1 MIPETKIGSA
11 FAKMLI
17 NGGLMFIVATLL
29 FPSEIPGR
37 KTKDDEID
45 YRLPNHIIPLHY
57 FIHLMPIIEYT
68 EQSFSYIGSC
78 RITLFILYST
88 WNITFH
94 LDYIIQIQDAEIH
107 DYFTGSFNESHLPL
121 FSYDV
126 AKNTIIF
133 YFVHEMSPGI
143 YNLRIKYTGV
153 GNDNNHVFFRT
164 PYKNK
169 ENFTELMTLTNFQRI
184 GARQVFPCWDEP
196 AMKATFM
203 ISVTYYPEYASC
215 SNMPIEWTEKV
226 EKEDNEWTIDNFY
239 TTLPISPYRIGI
251 LLYTENGFRDNII
264 NNVTVHYRRN
274 RKTIMKDL
282 TFAKMII
289 KNVTTYLK
297 SKWKIIEMIPKMD
310 HAIIPGLIDNSIQ
323 NWGLVCYNEADV
335 IYNHTLDSAGRD
347 REVAY
352 LVARQVASQWF
363 SNLVSPSWWSDEWL
377 NEGLTMLL
385 GMDAI
390 DKLFPDHQI
399 MDLFIVQNRD
409 LLNLDLHMK
418 NKPFMAKINSP
429 TDINSLSLFPYYLK
443 ASAFLRT
450 LQHVVTKQIFEDG
463 VHIYFNTHKFSSA
476 TSDDFWNAMQTALK
490 KTHHAHKF
498 NFRENLLKC
507 MWHYTCI
514 TVEVN
519 RDYDTG
525 STAVSIK
532 YDILNCDFHID
543 IENIRIPVTYTTQ
556 NNINFNITSSTN
568 IMWVNKYEK
577 EYQSSLPLTFHSND
591 TDGWLILNLQQIGY
605 YRVNY
610 DVTNWQRIVE
620 YLNTKDYTKIHVLN
634 RAQLIDDMF
643 HLVQTSKLCL
653 FLTCA
658 ETHDYAATL
667 FLKLLNYLSQ
677 ETNFVAWYPMFK
689 AFEYLSCA
697 FPFPEM
703 ANVKEEMRKTLNS
716 VIEMIG
722 YDDPI
727 QEDLSNNSFYNSNI
741 ILRHEILRWACV
753 LNVTTCQAEAIKKL
767 LLQVLNMKFANQS
780 WSDLSWS
787 VPGLKEW
794 TICNAITI
802 AENNT
807 WSLIL
812 NTWQHIS
819 DNKLLEFLACTKNST
834 ITKQY
839 LDMLTSETYFTA
851 KDRIHSFYFIVAKRV
866 NDNAVLDYIEKNFE
880 KIIPKEVGTIAA
892 LIFIINHLYNLDQLF
907 MLNVFV
913 QNNLRH
919 LISSSVV
926 YDKIFKR
933 IICIYQLKRKLVEA
947 NLIKWSNN

>member
-1 MIPETKIGSA
+1 
-11 FAKMLI
+11 MLI
-17 NGGLMFIVATLL
+17 NGGLTFIFAALL
-29 FPSEIPGR
+29 FPGEISGR
-37 KTKDDEID
+37 MTKDDETD
-45 YRLPNHIIPLHY
+45 YRLPNHTIPLHY
-57 FIHLMPIIEYT
+57 SIHLMPTINNIQQT
-68 EQSFSYIGSC
+68 FSYTGSC
-78 RITLFILYST
+78 SITLFILYST

-94 LDYIIQIQDAEIH
+94 LNNIIQIQTAEI
-107 DYFTGSFNESHLPL
+107 DNYFFGSHLPV
-121 FSYDV
+121 FSYEA
-126 AKNTIIF
+126 AKSTIIL
-133 YFVHEMSPGI
+133 YFVHKISPGI
-143 YNLRIKYTGV
+143 YVLTMKFTGIA
-153 GNDNNHVFFRT
+153 NDNNYVFFRT
-164 PYKNK
+164 RYKNRK
-169 ENFTELMTLTNFQRI
+169 NFTQLMTLTNFQRI

-196 AMKATFM
+196 AMKATFR
-203 ISVTYYPEYASC
+203 ITVTYNPEYTSC
-215 SNMPIEWTEKV
+215 SNMPIKWTV
-226 EKEDNEWTIDNFY
+226 NEDDDWAWKTDYFH
-239 TTLPISPYRIGI
+239 TTLPISPFRIGI
-251 LLYTENGFRDNII
+251 LFIENGFRDNII
-264 NNVTVHYRRN
+264 NNVTIHYRRN
-274 RKTIMKDL
+274 KKIIEKDL
-282 TFAKMII
+282 KFTKMII
-289 KNVTTYLK
+289 KKITRYLK

-310 HAIIPGLIDNSIQ
+310 HAIIPGLIDNGIQ

-352 LVARQVASQWF
+352 LAARQVASQWF
-363 SNLVSPSWWSDEWL
+363 SNLVSPSWWADEWL
-377 NEGLTMLL
+377 NEGLTMFL

-390 DKLFPDHQI
+390 DKLFPDYQI

-418 NKPFMAKINSP
+418 KKPFMSKINSP

-450 LQHVVTKQIFEDG
+450 LQHIITEQVFQTG
-463 VHIYFNTHKFSSA
+463 VHNYFNTHKFSSA
-476 TSDDFWNAMQTALK
+476 ISDDFWNAMQTALK
-490 KTHHAHKF
+490 KTHHAHKL
-498 NFRENLLKC
+498 NFKENLLNS
-507 MWHYTCI
+507 MWHYSCI

-525 STAVSIK
+525 IIIVSVK
-532 YDILNCDFHID
+532 YDISNCAFH

-556 NNINFNITSSTN
+556 NNINFNTTFTN
-568 IMWVNKYEK
+568 IMWVNTYDK
-577 EYQSSLPLTFHSND
+577 EYQTSFPLTFHSND
-591 TDGWLILNLQQIGY
+591 IDGWLILNLQQIGY

-620 YLNTKDYTKIHVLN
+620 YLNTKKYTKIHVLN

-643 HLVQTSKLCL
+643 YFVRTTNVCFSKKC
-653 FLTCA
+653 TKI
-658 ETHDYAATL
+658 HKNSATL
-667 FLKLLNYLSQ
+667 FLRLLSYLSQ
-677 ETNFVAWYPMFK
+677 ETNLVAWYPMFK
-689 AFEYLSCA
+689 AFEYLSHA

-703 ANVKEEMRKTLNS
+703 ANVKEKIGKTLNS

-753 LNVTTCQAEAIKKL
+753 LNVTTCQAEAMKKL

-819 DNKLLEFLACTKNST
+819 DNKLLEFLACSKNST

-866 NDNAVLDYIEKNFE
+866 NDYEILDYIKNNFE
-880 KIIPKEVGTIAA
+880 KIIPKEVGTTAA
-892 LIFIINHLYNLDQLF
+892 LIFIINHLYNLNQLF
-907 MLNVFV
+907 QLTVFV
-913 QNNLRH
+913 KNNLHH
-919 LISSSVV
+919 LISPPVV
-926 YDKIFKR
+926 FHKIYKR
-933 IICIYQLKRKLVEA
+933 IHRIDKLKDKLKVA
-947 NLIKWSNN
+947 NLIK

>member
-1 MIPETKIGSA
+1 MISETKIGSA

-17 NGGLMFIVATLL
+17 NGGLMFIVATLF
-29 FPSEIPGR
+29 FPGEIPGWE
-37 KTKDDEID
+37 TKDDEID

-57 FIHLMPIIEYT
+57 TIKLMPIIEYT
-68 EQSFSYIGSC
+68 EKTFSYNGSC
-78 RITLFILYST
+78 SITLFILYST
-88 WNITFH
+88 WNATFH
-94 LDYIIQIQDAEIH
+94 LDNIIELQTAVID
-107 DYFTGSFNESHLPL
+107 DYFIATYLHAV
-121 FSYDV
+121 FSYDA
-126 AKNTIIF
+126 AKSTMVL
-133 YFVHEMSPGI
+133 YFFHEMSPGI
-143 YNLRIKYTGV
+143 YILTINFSGIA
-153 GNDNNHVFFRT
+153 NDNNQVFFRT
-164 PYKNK
+164 RYKNRK
-169 ENFTELMTLTNFQRI
+169 NFTELMTLTNFQRI

-203 ISVTYYPEYASC
+203 ISVTYYPGYMSC
-215 SNMPIEWTEKV
+215 SNMPIELTE
-226 EKEDNEWTIDNFY
+226 EEEEDFEWTIDHFH

-251 LLYTENGFRDNII
+251 LFTENSFRDNII

-274 RKTIMKDL
+274 KKTIEKDL

-310 HAIIPGLIDNSIQ
+310 YAIIPGLIDNSIQ

-335 IYNHTLDSAGRD
+335 IYSNTLETAGLD

-377 NEGLTMLL
+377 NEGLTMFL

-409 LLNLDLHMK
+409 LLNLDLHMRK
-418 NKPFMAKINSP
+418 KPFMSKINSP

-450 LQHVVTKQIFEDG
+450 LQLVITEQVFEDG

-525 STAVSIK
+525 NTTVSIK

-556 NNINFNITSSTN
+556 NNINFDITSPTN
-568 IMWVNKYEK
+568 IMWVNMYEN

-643 HLVQTSKLCL
+643 HFVQTSKLCL

-658 ETHDYAATL
+658 EIHDYAATL
-667 FLKLLNYLSQ
+667 FSKLLNYLSQ

-689 AFEYLSCA
+689 AFEYLSYA

-703 ANVKEEMRKTLNS
+703 ENIKEDMRKTLNS

-722 YDDPI
+722 YDDPL
-727 QEDLSNNSFYNSNI
+727 QKDLSNNSFYNSNI
-741 ILRHEILRWACV
+741 ILRHEIRRWACV
-753 LNVTTCQAEAIKKL
+753 LNVTKCKEKVYKILLNHIIKINLSK
-767 LLQVLNMKFANQS
+767 QS
-780 WSDLSWS
+780 WSNVSRS
-787 VPGLKEW
+787 VPRLKRW
-794 TICNAITI
+794 TICNGIMI
-802 AENNT
+802 AGNDMWHE
-807 WSLIL
+807 IL
-812 NTWQHIS
+812 NIWQYTS
-819 DNKLLEFLACTKNST
+819 NTKLLEFLACTENST

-839 LDMLTSETYFTA
+839 LDMLMSETYFTA

-880 KIIPKEVGTIAA
+880 KIIPKEVGTTAA
-892 LIFIINHLYNLDQLF
+892 LIFVINHLYNVSQL
-907 MLNVFV
+907 MQLNVFV
-913 QNNLRH
+913 KNDLHNLF
-919 LISSSVV
+919 SPSVV
-926 YDKIFKR
+926 LDKVFKR
-933 IICIYQLKRKLVEA
+933 IIRIYQLKRKLVEA

>member
-1 MIPETKIGSA
+1 MILKTKIGA
-11 FAKMLI
+11 ACAKMLV
-17 NGGLMFIVATLL
+17 NSGLTFIVAILL
-29 FPSEIPGR
+29 FPGEILG
-37 KTKDDEID
+37 KETENNETE

-57 FIHLMPIIEYT
+57 TISMRPLITNT
-68 EQSFSYIGSC
+68 EQTISFNGFCS
-78 RITLFILYST
+78 ITLFILYST
-88 WNITFH
+88 RNITFH
-94 LDYIIQIQDAEIH
+94 VDNIINIQTAEILN
-107 DYFTGSFNESHLPL
+107 YFNRSHLPVS
-121 FSYDV
+121 SYN
-126 AKNTIIF
+126 AARSTI
-133 YFVHEMSPGI
+133 VLNVTHEMLPGI
-143 YNLRIKYTGV
+143 YVLKMQYKGKA
-153 GNDNNHVFFRT
+153 NDNYVFFR
-164 PYKNK
+164 PRYKDSKNLI
-169 ENFTELMTLTNFQRI
+169 EWMALTNFQRI

-203 ISVTYYPEYASC
+203 INVVYYYIYTSC
-215 SNMPIEWTEKV
+215 SNMPIKYSKLQDDLVWKT
-226 EKEDNEWTIDNFY
+226 DDFH
-239 TTLPISPYRIGI
+239 TTLPISPHRIGI
-251 LLYTENGFRDNII
+251 LFTKNGVTDIII
-264 NNVTVHYRRN
+264 NNVTIHYRHN
-274 RKTIMKDL
+274 TKTIEKDL

-289 KNVTTYLK
+289 KNVTIYLK
-297 SKWKIIEMIPKMD
+297 SKWKIIDVIPKMD
-310 HAIIPGLIDNSIQ
+310 HAIIPGLIDNGIQ
-323 NWGLVCYNEADV
+323 NWGLVYYNEADV

-377 NEGLTMLL
+377 NEGLTMFL

-390 DKLFPDHQI
+390 DKLFPDYQI
-399 MDLFIVQNRD
+399 MDLFVVQNRD
-409 LLNLDLHMK
+409 LLNLDSHMK
-418 NKPFMAKINSP
+418 TKPFMSKINSS

-450 LQHVVTKQIFEDG
+450 LQHIITEQVFQTG
-463 VHIYFNTHKFSSA
+463 VHNYFNTHKFSSA
-476 TSDDFWNAMQTALK
+476 TSDDFWNAMQTTVN
-490 KTHHAHKF
+490 KTRHAHKLY
-498 NFRENLLKC
+498 FRENILNS
-507 MWHYTCI
+507 MWHYSCI

-525 STAVSIK
+525 IIIVSVK
-532 YDILNCDFHID
+532 YDISNCAFHI
-543 IENIRIPVTYTTQ
+543 ENFRIPVTYTTQ
-556 NNINFNITSSTN
+556 NNINFNTTFTN
-568 IMWVNKYEK
+568 IMWVNTYDK
-577 EYQSSLPLTFHSND
+577 EYQKSFPLTFYSHDIN
-591 TDGWLILNLQQIGY
+591 GWLILNLQQIGY
-605 YRVNY
+605 YRVDY

-620 YLNTKDYTKIHVLN
+620 YLNTKKYTKIHVLN

-643 HLVQTSKLCL
+643 YFVRTTNVCFSKKC
-653 FLTCA
+653 TKI
-658 ETHDYAATL
+658 HKNSATL
-667 FLKLLNYLSQ
+667 FLRLLSYLSQ
-677 ETNFVAWYPMFK
+677 ETNLVAWYPMFK
-689 AFEYLSCA
+689 AFEYLSHA

-753 LNVTTCQAEAIKKL
+753 LNVITCQAEAMKKL

-787 VPGLKEW
+787 VPRLKEW

-866 NDNAVLDYIEKNFE
+866 NDYEILDYIENNFQ
-880 KIIPKEVGTIAA
+880 KIIPKEVGTTAA
-892 LIFIINHLYNLDQLF
+892 LIFIINHLYNLNQLF
-907 MLNVFV
+907 QLTVFV
-913 QNNLRH
+913 KNNLHH
-919 LISSSVV
+919 LISPPVV
-926 YDKIFKR
+926 FHKIYKR
-933 IICIYQLKRKLVEA
+933 IHRIDKLKDKLKVA
-947 NLIKWSNN
+947 NLIK